1 MITALIYFPGIKET
15 SLNPSLPT
23 NMQFFCLWL
32 LIGQQ
37 SSVGASALPVN
48 QIFPTS
54 KRIRA

>member
-15 SLNPSLPT
+15 SLNSSLPT
-23 NMQFFCLWL
+23 CNFFCLWL

-37 SSVGASALPVN
+37 NSVGASALPVN
-48 QIFPTS
+48 QIFPMS

>member
-23 NMQFFCLWL
+23 CNFFCLWL

-48 QIFPTS
+48 QIFPMS